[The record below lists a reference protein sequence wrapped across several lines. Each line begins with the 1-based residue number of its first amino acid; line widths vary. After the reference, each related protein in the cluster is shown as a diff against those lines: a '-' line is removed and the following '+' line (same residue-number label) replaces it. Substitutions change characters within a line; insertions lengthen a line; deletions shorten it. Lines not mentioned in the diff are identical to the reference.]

1 MSFGKVNDFFRL
13 GGLVRPSLARFQELG
28 RRTQSRLIRF
38 LIFGK
43 GDVGLGI

>member
-1 MSFGKVNDFFRL
+1 MCFGKVNDFFRL
-13 GGLVRPSLARFQELG
+13 EGLVRPSLAMFQELG
-28 RRTQSRLIRF
+28 RCTQSRLIRF

>member
-1 MSFGKVNDFFRL
+1 MCFGKVNDFFRL
-13 GGLVRPSLARFQELG
+13 EGLVRPSLAMFQELG